1 MAEKV
6 SISVRNLVE
15 FILNAGDIDNTRGY
29 RDPDA
34 MQEGTRIH
42 RKIQKSMPEGYAAEV
57 PLKTEIALCRD
68 ETGKISCSFFQR
80 EEAAAEGAKKD
91 PEFVLMVEGRAD
103 GVWKQ
108 ESAEPDV
115 WIDEIKSMYQNV
127 KLFEQPEHIHLAQA
141 KCYACF
147 YAVQNGAETVGVQMT
162 YCSIETEEI
171 KCFLFSYTTEELAE
185 WFLGVVKEYA
195 KWIFLEADWKKKR
208 NESIRAAEFPF
219 DYRPGQKEFVVGA
232 YRSILREKK
241 LFALAPT
248 GVGKTISTIFP
259 AVKAMGEELTSHIFY
274 LTAKTIA
281 RTVAEDTFSL
291 LSERGLKFRFVTI
304 TSKEKLCI
312 LEKPECNPAACQ
324 RAKGHF
330 DRINEAVFELLNKEE
345 NVTRELLEHYA
356 QKYNVCPFE
365 LCLDTAVWADAVICD
380 YNYVFD
386 PNVALKRFFA
396 EDKKRDF
403 VFLIDEAHNLLE
415 RAREMYS
422 AELIKEDFLSVKKIL
437 KGKNKKI
444 EKELDTCNSALLRLK
459 RECEEFQVWDNIGN
473 FMIPLMRLAA
483 EFEEFLREQV
493 LDAAGKEQVL
503 NLYFAVRRFIEVHDL
518 LGDEYRIF
526 TDYKENGDFRLKL
539 LCMEPAGQLKERME
553 KGRSTILFSATM
565 LPMNYYKEQLGGAE
579 EDYAIYVPS
588 PFETE
593 KRLLM
598 VGRDVSTKYT
608 RRTDREFEKIA
619 CYLERFTSAKTG
631 NYFVFFPSYQMLM
644 RTAETVKSLFA
655 WEETEQSP
663 VRLYL
668 QKAAMT
674 EKEKEEFLAAFSEQ
688 PIKTTIGF
696 CVMGGIFGE
705 GIDLKKDRLIGA
717 VVVGTGLPMVC
728 NEKELFRFYFDEKNG
743 KGFEYA
749 YLYPGM
755 NKVMQS
761 AGRVIR
767 TTEDTGAILLL
778 DERFLTPV
786 YKKLFPK
793 EWIPFETVTVS
804 DTEEK
809 VQQFWKKENR
819 AEG

>member
-15 FILNAGDIDNTRGY
+15 FILKEGDIDNTGGY
-29 RDPDA
+29 KDPDA

-42 RKIQKSMPEGYAAEV
+42 RKIQKSMPESYTAEV
-57 PLKTEIALCRD
+57 PLKTEITVCRD
-68 ETGKISCSFFQR
+68 EKGQISCSFFKTEPTVTEEPR
-80 EEAAAEGAKKD
+80 EEPA
-91 PEFVLMVEGRAD
+91 FILTVEGRAD
-103 GVWKQ
+103 GIWKQ
-108 ESAEPDV
+108 ESGEPDAC
-115 WIDEIKSMYQNV
+115 IDEIKSMYRNV
-127 KLFEQPEHIHLAQA
+127 ELFEEPEKVHLAQA

-147 YAVQNGAETVGVQMT
+147 YAGQTGKKTIGVQMT
-162 YCSIETEEI
+162 YCSIETETI
-171 KCFLFSYTTEELAE
+171 KRFLFSYTAEELKE
-185 WFLGVVKEYA
+185 WFLDLIKEYA
-195 KWIFLEADWKKKR
+195 KWMFWETDWRKKR
-208 NESIRAAEFPF
+208 NESIRSAEFPF
-219 DYRPGQKEFVVGA
+219 AYRPGQKEFVIGV

-259 AVKAMGEELTSHIFY
+259 SVKAMGEGLASHIFY

-291 LSERGLKFRFVTI
+291 LSGKGLKFRFVTI
-304 TSKEKLCI
+304 TSKEKVCI
-312 LEKPECNPAACQ
+312 LDKPECNPAACP

-330 DRINEAVFELLNKEE
+330 DRINEAVFELLRKED
-345 NVTRELLEHYA
+345 NVTRELLEQYA
-356 QKYNVCPFE
+356 EKYNVCPFE
-365 LCLDTAVWADAVICD
+365 LCLDTAVWADAIICD

-396 EDKKRDF
+396 EDKKQD
-403 VFLIDEAHNLLE
+403 VIFLIDEAHNLVE

-422 AELIKEDFLSVKKIL
+422 AELIKEDFLLVKKLL
-437 KGKNKKI
+437 KGKNKKM
-444 EKELDTCNSALLRLK
+444 EKQLDACNSALLRLK
-459 RECEEFQVWDNIGN
+459 RECVEFQVWDNIGN
-473 FMIPLMRLAA
+473 FMIPLMRLSS
-483 EFEEFLREQV
+483 EFEDFLQEQV
-493 LDAAGKEQVL
+493 PDAAVKEQVL
-503 NLYFAVRRFIEVHDL
+503 NLYFAVRHFVEVHDL
-518 LGDEYRIF
+518 LGEEYRIF
-526 TDYKENGDFRLKL
+526 TDYEENGNFRLKL
-539 LCMEPAGQLKERME
+539 LCMEPARQLKERME
-553 KGRSTILFSATM
+553 KGRSAVLFSATM
-565 LPMNYYKEQLGGAE
+565 LPMNYYKEQLGGEA

-588 PFETE
+588 PFEAE

-608 RRTDREFEKIA
+608 RRTEQEFKKIA
-619 CYLERFTSAKTG
+619 RYLELFISAKTG
-631 NYFVFFPSYQMLM
+631 NYFVFFPSYQMLL
-644 RTAETVKSLFA
+644 RTAEEVKELFS

-663 VRLYL
+663 VRICL
-668 QKAAMT
+668 QKAGMT

-688 PIKTTIGF
+688 PVKTTVGF

-778 DERFLTPV
+778 DERFLTPA
-786 YKKLFPK
+786 YRNLFPK
-793 EWIPFETVTVS
+793 EWIPFETVNVS
-804 DTEEK
+804 DAEEKLRKFWDKRNTEE
-809 VQQFWKKENR
+809 E
-819 AEG
+819 